1 MAGFLNGI
9 LGKLLGRQL
18 TIQELMNIDQGRKDR
33 ASECTV
39 KLVKVYHVL
48 KDESILDKFR
58 VVFLGKTVIKI
69 YYLVFKFEVT
79 SKSGNTYEVIIQTS
93 PDYDI
98 NNWKNSKCK
107 VYCGCKDFKYRSA
120 YLLDKNNT
128 LFLSD
133 KIKIRLGQAITEAPK
148 SKTPTTLLC
157 KHSMAAL
164 QYLVNNYQ
172 NIIKTI

>member
-1 MAGFLNGI
+1 MAGLFTGVLGRL
-9 LGKLLGRQL
+9 LGKQL
-18 TIQELMNIDQGRKDR
+18 SIQELMNIDQGRKDR
-33 ASECTV
+33 ASDCTV
-39 KLVKVYHVL
+39 RLVKVYHVL

-58 VVFLGKTVIKI
+58 SIFLGKTTLKI

-79 SKSGNTYEVIIQTS
+79 SKTGNTYNVIIQTS

-107 VYCGCKDFKYRSA
+107 VYCECKDFQYRSA
-120 YLLDKNNT
+120 YLLSKNNT

-133 KIKIRLGQAITEAPK
+133 RVKIKLGQALTEAPK
-148 SKTPTTLLC
+148 STTSTTLLC